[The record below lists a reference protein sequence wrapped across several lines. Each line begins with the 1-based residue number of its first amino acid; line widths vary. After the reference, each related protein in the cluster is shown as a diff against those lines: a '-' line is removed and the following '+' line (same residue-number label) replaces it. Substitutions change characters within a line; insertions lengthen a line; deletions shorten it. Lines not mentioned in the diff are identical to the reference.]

1 MFWKYLK
8 NNFNWSLINY
18 FRWNILLLNVI
29 VIKFSFF
36 RVFVMDLKNSLSLE
50 LPPLRRTNA
59 RSAPHPHRTAP
70 SPHHLRTLTAPWQPP
85 HMVLIHWCGCGQGA
99 VRCDQGAVRER
110 SRCGCDQGAV
120 KVWERQ
126 KSGCDIGAVIPLYYK
141 KTVNVENF
149 QWTIKWVWILIR
161 NIRKN

>member
-59 RSAPHPHRTAP
+59 RSAPRPHRTAP
-70 SPHHLRTLTAPWQPP
+70 SPHHLRTRTAPWQPP
-85 HMVLIHWCGCGQGA
+85 HMVLIHWCGCGAGA
-99 VRCDQGAVRER
+99 VKVQCGAIKGRCGSGQGVGAIRVR
-110 SRCGCDQGAV
+110 SRCGSGKRAGA
-120 KVWERQ
+120 
-126 KSGCDIGAVIPLYYK
+126 
-141 KTVNVENF
+141 T
-149 QWTIKWVWILIR
+149 
-161 NIRKN
+161 